1 MSKKE
6 KVSVS
11 ELFSR
16 LELFSSKEEHE
27 GVLDCSQRILA
38 QTPEDFSAIK
48 AFAVSA
54 VKLDKYSTAY
64 TFLEKNSSAQAIV
77 PLEYAYTLY
86 KLGKHEEL
94 TQLVEKHPDNKG
106 IKHVFAQSLYKIESF
121 DRALDVYRE
130 LIKSDAGVSNEK
142 FDLSVNER
150 AVIAQSKL
158 NKLALANDSP
168 VSEEYADSYDQLFNL
183 ATSYIGQGK
192 YDLAVE
198 TLKSAKIKCQTNSSL
213 SPEDIASDLTQI
225 LVQAAYASFKAGK
238 DQEAQQILNSI
249 DVKELDPVLRYIVNT
264 NRLIIDQ
271 ETNQQLSNPNLGLR
285 AIEAGSDYNKIV
297 SKLVF
302 SQVQI
307 VNNNKFNLELKA
319 GKDVKNLLKSQQKKS
334 IGASKSLEITTV
346 FTDIEELPVSNQVK
360 LLSKHFQ
367 KSPIDSRLAFSL
379 AQLYTNQGD
388 YNLAAATLFTH
399 VKVLEV
405 SNPSMAYSPG
415 YVAALTSLFKKS
427 KKFYNAVDYFEKA
440 VNYHSTFESNT
451 DISDLIKEAS
461 LTLAGFDRETEQ
473 IKNYLEAQYEKN
485 PNDITLITSLFA
497 LGDDQV
503 NKKYD
508 SQKNKLNSVSSL
520 ISGVDADSLE
530 KLGIAPLLKKPSA
543 NQYKVTKKSKTR
555 KARLPKDYDPAKTP
569 DPERWMPKRD
579 RSTWKPKKKERR
591 NNKNV
596 TQGGQVDEALS
607 VEQASTP
614 ALSSSTVKN
623 NKSKNVNKKKKKGRK

>member
-271 ETNQQLSNPNLGLR
+271 DTNQQLSNPNLGLR

-297 SKLVF
+297 PKLVF

-405 SNPSMAYSPG
+405 SDPSMAYSPG

-614 ALSSSTVKN
+614 APSSSTVKN

>member
-54 VKLDKYSTAY
+54 VKLDRYSTAY
-64 TFLEKNSSAQAIV
+64 NFLEKNSSAQAIV

-94 TQLVEKHPDNKG
+94 TQLFEKHSDNKG

-130 LIKSDAGVSNEK
+130 LIESGASVSNEK

-158 NKLALANDSP
+158 NKLTLINDSP
-168 VSEEYADSYDQLFNL
+168 LSEEYADSYDQLFNL
-183 ATSYIGQGK
+183 ATAYIGQGK

-213 SPEDIASDLTQI
+213 SPEDVVSDLTQI
-225 LVQAAYASFKAGK
+225 LVQAAYASFKAGN
-238 DQEAQQILNSI
+238 DQDAQQILNSV

-271 ETNQQLSNPNLGLR
+271 ENNQQLSNPNLGLR
-285 AIEAGSDYNKIV
+285 AIEAGSDYNKIIP
-297 SKLVF
+297 KLVF

-334 IGASKSLEITTV
+334 IGASKSLETTTV
-346 FTDIEELPVSNQVK
+346 FTDIEELPVTNQVK
-360 LLSKHFQ
+360 LLSKQFQ

-388 YNLAAATLFTH
+388 YNLAAATLFSH
-399 VKVLEV
+399 VKVLET
-405 SNPSMAYSPG
+405 SDPSTAYSPG

-427 KKFYNAVDYFEKA
+427 NKFYNAVDYFEKA
-440 VNYHSTFESNT
+440 VNYHSTFESTT
-451 DISDLIKEAS
+451 DVSDLIREAS

-473 IKNYLEAQYEKN
+473 IKNYLEAQHEKN

-508 SQKNKLNSVSSL
+508 SQKNKLKSVSSL
-520 ISGVDADSLE
+520 ISGVDVDSLE
-530 KLGIAPLLKKPSA
+530 KLGIAPLLKKPV
-543 NQYKVTKKSKTR
+543 NQYKVTKKTKTR

-591 NNKNV
+591 NKNV

-607 VEQASTP
+607 VEQGSTP
-614 ALSSSTVKN
+614 APSSSTVKN
-623 NKSKNVNKKKKKGRK
+623 NKSKNANKKKKKGKK

>member
-130 LIKSDAGVSNEK
+130 LIKSDAGVPNEK

-297 SKLVF
+297 PKLVF

-405 SNPSMAYSPG
+405 SDPSMAYSPG

-614 ALSSSTVKN
+614 APSSSTVKN